1 MRLSELKT
9 GESATILKVTGHGG
23 FRRRIMEMGFVR
35 GQRVEVL
42 LNAPLKDPIE
52 YKIMGYDISLRRTEA
67 DMVVVLSDSEVN
79 EYLAGGHHHHRHHP
93 GHRHGQCGCGTP
105 EQAPEYP
112 AAGTPGADDDCATAD
127 EVISRHSRTIGVA
140 LVGNPNSGKTSLF
153 NAISG
158 GHEHVGN
165 YSGVT
170 VGAKSGHRYYRGY
183 RFEVTDLPGTYAL
196 SAYTPE
202 ERYVRSHIAEKTP
215 DVIINSVVASN
226 LERNLYLTT
235 ELIDI
240 NPRMVVALNMYDE
253 LDSRGSELDY
263 DNLGRML
270 GVPMV
275 PVEARNGKGIEA
287 LLDTVIA
294 VYENQDERVRH
305 IHINMGPVIEEGL
318 RRLKDD
324 MSDYRGELPKAFPPR
339 YYAMK
344 MLEGDRQVEEQL
356 RGSSRYPEWA
366 EIRDREA
373 KRIAEALG
381 EDVETAFANQKY
393 GFIQGALKETYTPG
407 KREEASATKLIDTFV
422 THKLWGFPIFFFLM
436 WLMFWCTFSLGAY
449 PQEWIDT
456 LVGWIGSGVDALLPA
471 GPLRDLLVDGIIGG
485 VGAVIVFLPNIMI
498 LYLFISFMEDSGYLA
513 RAAFIMDRVM
523 HRIGLHGKSFIPLIM
538 GFGCNVPAIMASRT
552 IESRSSRLITILITP
567 FMSCSARIPIY
578 LLLAGTFFAAD
589 ASLVMIGLYVL
600 GVVLA
605 VVTARLLRLHVPG
618 GRNALRHGTA
628 ALPPADMEDD
638 AHPHVG
644 QMRAIP
650 AQDGRHDPD
659 RFDGRMVPELLPPQ
673 RRGRHG
679 GPLRELLP
687 RASGAKLCADFQSA
701 GAELEGG
708 RGTAVGCPGQGDRR
722 QHARRA
728 LSRRR
733 EGGKRPR
740 CRHDGDRHGI
750 GRKDRDRKPAGR
762 QHRHYRRGGR
772 TDGDPHCGKR
782 WRTGQ
787 HGHAGGQGRRA
798 ARRRRGNREPLPQAA
813 GKRRLHAGI
822 GTGFPGIHPPLLPLH
837 CDHRRHRRRG
847 RVEMGRGRRGLQ
859 HGAGV
864 GRSMGGLPPFHVALT
879 WGGRTLRS
887 GVSASRSQ
895 PS

>member
-1 MRLSELKT
+1 MRL
-9 GESATILKVTGHGG
+9 
-23 FRRRIMEMGFVR
+23 R
-35 GQRVEVL
+35 
-42 LNAPLKDPIE
+42 NA
-52 YKIMGYDISLRRTEA
+52 
-67 DMVVVLSDSEVN
+67 
-79 EYLAGGHHHHRHHP
+79 
-93 GHRHGQCGCGTP
+93 GTS
-105 EQAPEYP
+105 PEYP

-407 KREEASATKLIDTFV
+407 
-422 THKLWGFPIFFFLM
+422 
-436 WLMFWCTFSLGAY
+436 
-449 PQEWIDT
+449 
-456 LVGWIGSGVDALLPA
+456 
-471 GPLRDLLVDGIIGG
+471 
-485 VGAVIVFLPNIMI
+485 
-498 LYLFISFMEDSGYLA
+498 
-513 RAAFIMDRVM
+513 
-523 HRIGLHGKSFIPLIM
+523 
-538 GFGCNVPAIMASRT
+538 
-552 IESRSSRLITILITP
+552 
-567 FMSCSARIPIY
+567 
-578 LLLAGTFFAAD
+578 
-589 ASLVMIGLYVL
+589 
-600 GVVLA
+600 
-605 VVTARLLRLHVPG
+605 
-618 GRNALRHGTA
+618 NA
-628 ALPPADMEDD
+628 
-638 AHPHVG
+638 
-644 QMRAIP
+644 
-650 AQDGRHDPD
+650 
-659 RFDGRMVPELLPPQ
+659 
-673 RRGRHG
+673 
-679 GPLRELLP
+679 
-687 RASGAKLCADFQSA
+687 
-701 GAELEGG
+701 
-708 RGTAVGCPGQGDRR
+708 
-722 QHARRA
+722 
-728 LSRRR
+728 
-733 EGGKRPR
+733 KRPR
-740 CRHDGDRHGI
+740 
-750 GRKDRDRKPAGR
+750 P
-762 QHRHYRRGGR
+762 
-772 TDGDPHCGKR
+772 
-782 WRTGQ
+782 
-787 HGHAGGQGRRA
+787 
-798 ARRRRGNREPLPQAA
+798 
-813 GKRRLHAGI
+813 
-822 GTGFPGIHPPLLPLH
+822 
-837 CDHRRHRRRG
+837 
-847 RVEMGRGRRGLQ
+847 
-859 HGAGV
+859 
-864 GRSMGGLPPFHVALT
+864 RS
-879 WGGRTLRS
+879 
-887 GVSASRSQ
+887 
-895 PS
+895 